1 VTTVVASA
9 FVGAGSVVDAET
21 AGRVLVDAEA
31 AGRVLV
37 DAEVLADAAAGFRAA
52 GRAAGFGAGAGSTEA
67 SCGCV
72 SVDDVVDGVSSRADV
87 WRCTSA
93 IVTATRHEAART
105 TTRPRRVMSGFP
117 VPQRGA
123 EPVSFTGITSSF
135 E

>member
-9 FVGAGSVVDAET
+9 FIGAGSVVDAEA
-21 AGRVLVDAEA
+21 AGRVFVDAEA
-31 AGRVLV
+31 MGLGRVLD
-37 DAEVLADAAAGFRAA
+37 DAVAAAGFRAA
-52 GRAAGFGAGAGSTEA
+52 GRAAGFGAGVGSTET